1 MNEPFRRTFHVGWG
15 DLDSNGHM
23 KNTSYL
29 DTAAD
34 VRMMYF
40 ASQGFSMQEF
50 ERLHVGPVIF
60 RDELEYFRELRLL
73 DPIDVTLAAAALS
86 DDGSRYTLVNEF
98 FTGGGKIAARVS
110 SSGAW
115 LDLAARKL
123 TRPPLEIA
131 RAMSSLT
138 RTKDFSVPPGDS
150 GV

>member
-1 MNEPFRRTFHVGWG
+1 MFHVGWG

-40 ASQGFSMQEF
+40 ASQGFSMREF

-73 DPIDVTLAAAALS
+73 DPMDVTLAAAALS

-98 FTGGGKIAARVS
+98 FTGEGKIAARVS

-115 LDLAARKL
+115 LDLVARKL
-123 TRPPLEIA
+123 TQPPPEIA
-131 RAMSSLT
+131 RAMHSLT

-150 GV
+150 PAEFSKR